1 MNQEV
6 SPEELVIKR
15 GLAAEA
21 LLGAE
26 AYAVAVNELYN
37 QYMADITGSALG
49 AKEKRE
55 CAFFQLRAL
64 QDITTELKSWVQ
76 AKDQLFSQPEE

>member
-1 MNQEV
+1 MTHEV
-6 SPEELVIKR
+6 TPEELVIKR

-26 AYAVAVNELYN
+26 AYTVCVNELYN

-55 CAFFQLRAL
+55 IAFFQLRAL
-64 QDITTELKSWVQ
+64 QDITTELTSWISR
-76 AKDQLFSQPEE
+76 KDQLFSQPEE